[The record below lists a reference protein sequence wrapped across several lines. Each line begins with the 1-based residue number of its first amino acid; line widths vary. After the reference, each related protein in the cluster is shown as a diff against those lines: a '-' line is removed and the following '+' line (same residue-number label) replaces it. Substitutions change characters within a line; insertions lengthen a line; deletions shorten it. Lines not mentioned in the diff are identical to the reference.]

1 MEECTGLTS
10 FEADRFQDKAA
21 VVASAVAAG
30 VVVAADRVSVVV
42 GVEQDDSLWLA
53 VVCSS
58 VLGVIHHCFRP
69 PRPSW

>member
-10 FEADRFQDKAA
+10 FEANRFQDKAA

-30 VVVAADRVSVVV
+30 VVAADRVSVVV
-42 GVEQDDSLWLA
+42 GVEQDDSLWLV

-69 PRPSW
+69 PRPFW